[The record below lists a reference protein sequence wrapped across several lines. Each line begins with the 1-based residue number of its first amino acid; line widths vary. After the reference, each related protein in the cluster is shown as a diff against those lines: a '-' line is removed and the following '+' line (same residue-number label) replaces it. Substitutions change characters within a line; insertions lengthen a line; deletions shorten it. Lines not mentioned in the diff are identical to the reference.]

1 MLELESNLGSV
12 TALTNKLA
20 SSLDI
25 TNKISEE
32 SLNLSEVYNFY
43 KSKKIKLEQLLNIK
57 THIFLKKTV
66 NIIYILEIQSFNG
79 LIIINGRVTLNVITN
94 YEYVSNPNLDKDV
107 LWYCILLNYNI
118 NYIKFIIIIK
128 VFFLVLFKAIF
139 YIL

>member
-57 THIFLKKTV
+57 THIILKKTV